1 MCCYVVVTLK
11 PQGLHTRHARWFLC
25 PCDPQT
31 IMLDKCANATRSLP
45 SASSCRARPPNTC
58 VRAAA
63 LHHEQG
69 PHGTA
74 LRHML
79 FRVLCCASSVRGVD
93 LGRFKGSPPCPVVDD
108 ARRVVRH
115 PARRLRQSVVRINE
129 TSRQR
134 SEIKL
139 WQKISCSRRGIS
151 PEGVSHRVRYV

>member
-1 MCCYVVVTLK
+1 MCYVVVTLK

-45 SASSCRARPPNTC
+45 SASQLPCPPSEH

-79 FRVLCCASSVRGVD
+79 FVCSAAR
-93 LGRFKGSPPCPVVDD
+93 PP
-108 ARRVVRH
+108 
-115 PARRLRQSVVRINE
+115 
-129 TSRQR
+129 
-134 SEIKL
+134 
-139 WQKISCSRRGIS
+139 
-151 PEGVSHRVRYV
+151 